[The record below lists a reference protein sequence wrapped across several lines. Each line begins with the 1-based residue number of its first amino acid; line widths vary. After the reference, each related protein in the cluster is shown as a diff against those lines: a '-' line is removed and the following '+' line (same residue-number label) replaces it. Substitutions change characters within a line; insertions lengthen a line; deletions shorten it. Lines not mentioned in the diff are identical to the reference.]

1 MQLQEQNS
9 RKRIQPQKQNS
20 RKRIQPQKQ
29 NSHKRIQ
36 PQEQN
41 SHKSVQP
48 QEQNS
53 HKSVQPQKQNS
64 HKRIQPQEQ
73 NSHKRVQPQ
82 EQNSHKRVQPQ
93 EQTSHKRVQPQEQ
106 NSHKRVQP
114 QKHEEVS
121 SRRSPSGRPSVEH
134 EGDRHVSR
142 RQPIRQAPCSS
153 ESQSS
158 SRRCSIEWH
167 SSRERGALWGT
178 SEASLRTGSSRGK
191 FSQLPWSRRS
201 NERRGISDTHC
212 PSSLLVQQQLPA
224 GGGGKSERAPSA
236 SRQSVG
242 RGSLG
247 GSHFRDDSDWEP
259 SRTSKARPG
268 ANKCRS
274 FERRGS
280 SPGVSAEKAG
290 WESLADPSRRSPRT
304 RAASRQR
311 LSNEQQTAQ
320 QKEQQKGDCSGRG
333 TSRSDSQDRK
343 NPGRFPGAS
352 QLHEDAQAIN
362 REDTEAQGPTLE
374 AQHRLQQHQWSAGAA
389 VGEAEQLAIRREDA
403 ATFANNALEH
413 GEAGEALFWQQNRG
427 LGAASVTDVQQQ
439 QQLQKQQQLP
449 RMQEQGCSAS
459 QHEEP
464 RSSAAPHSSAGEAPA
479 AAAGPALEHSGLF
492 PGSQGAPTPPAVLCC
507 FHRLHKASSDASS
520 DVSAAALGAET
531 SLAAERREEAP
542 ERWRDSH
549 STQNDFIKQM
559 LHSTSIRGQLALDCL
574 GESDLP
580 WEEDEDVA
588 DPSSTAA
595 ASTPAGDADPLQDIL
610 RLCKPLQPGMEP
622 SVPSV
627 YSDAVGDTDRS
638 LTSAA
643 AGESPPPAAAATT
656 SAATAGT
663 TSPAS
668 SGSAVT
674 QALFS
679 AAASAC
685 MQLLAASPA
694 VATAATAVPAS
705 AATATSSSTAAAR
718 GAPPPSA
725 RKGVGS
731 GGAKDAP
738 AGVAEVR
745 STRFIPAEGT
755 PLEVSRVL
763 GRGAEESAAV
773 RTSASGESRLITGDT
788 GVAGVFVASHA
799 FELGGVS
806 GAVGCLQVHPTEA
819 TVAVAGTT
827 SGETFLLDL
836 EGLRIR
842 SALPHCS
849 RSSRGNPG
857 NNRRAC
863 SSVAWVEAQG
873 LIAVGSCEGRIALLD
888 PRVGKEV
895 SSWHAQKGP
904 IDSFRA
910 VGPYACVSASS
921 KEAFL
926 NFWDIRVPPQ
936 DPLQPFSSCD
946 SQDWWCG
953 GGMGARRG
961 VLSCMR
967 FEDGI
972 SDVAVSPEESCFA
985 VATLGGDVTLMS
997 LPLSPH
1003 PCEPLLSF
1011 PSTHELTVYTALEFS
1026 ANGRALL
1033 VTGERQH
1040 SQRNREATE
1049 TLLEWARNE
1058 ASKFEGPLGGDMRTP
1073 ARAFCCSL
1081 WRDKVLG
1088 VGGPAHLGGALHL
1101 WDASSG
1107 FLCSSSVSPQ
1117 SQQQIRCIAPHPR
1130 GAPLAL
1136 TGGISSSRGGVV
1148 VLWGYLSV
1156 GQMEDADLVAL

>member
-1 MQLQEQNS
+1 
-9 RKRIQPQKQNS
+9 
-20 RKRIQPQKQ
+20 
-29 NSHKRIQ
+29 
-36 PQEQN
+36 
-41 SHKSVQP
+41 
-48 QEQNS
+48 
-53 HKSVQPQKQNS
+53 
-64 HKRIQPQEQ
+64 
-73 NSHKRVQPQ
+73 
-82 EQNSHKRVQPQ
+82 
-93 EQTSHKRVQPQEQ
+93 
-106 NSHKRVQP
+106 
-114 QKHEEVS
+114 
-121 SRRSPSGRPSVEH
+121 
-134 EGDRHVSR
+134 
-142 RQPIRQAPCSS
+142 
-153 ESQSS
+153 
-158 SRRCSIEWH
+158 
-167 SSRERGALWGT
+167 
-178 SEASLRTGSSRGK
+178 
-191 FSQLPWSRRS
+191 
-201 NERRGISDTHC
+201 
-212 PSSLLVQQQLPA
+212 
-224 GGGGKSERAPSA
+224 
-236 SRQSVG
+236 
-242 RGSLG
+242 
-247 GSHFRDDSDWEP
+247 
-259 SRTSKARPG
+259 
-268 ANKCRS
+268 
-274 FERRGS
+274 
-280 SPGVSAEKAG
+280 
-290 WESLADPSRRSPRT
+290 
-304 RAASRQR
+304 
-311 LSNEQQTAQ
+311 
-320 QKEQQKGDCSGRG
+320 
-333 TSRSDSQDRK
+333 
-343 NPGRFPGAS
+343 
-352 QLHEDAQAIN
+352 
-362 REDTEAQGPTLE
+362 
-374 AQHRLQQHQWSAGAA
+374 
-389 VGEAEQLAIRREDA
+389 
-403 ATFANNALEH
+403 
-413 GEAGEALFWQQNRG
+413 
-427 LGAASVTDVQQQ
+427 
-439 QQLQKQQQLP
+439 
-449 RMQEQGCSAS
+449 MQEQGCSAS

-763 GRGAEESAAV
+763 GRGAGTSPIAPAAAAAAARLVRSIAASSAPLLQQSDEAVDQFVVSLAEAALQGVFAPRCRYTTRLQQLQHQQQQHQQQQQQQHQKQQQQKGDGAGHTSSTSSGSSVLQAMPSTVNLPLFSIPGERSRALTKRALSGLPAEPAAATTTVATPAAKPAITAAARRSVLGCAEESAAV

-910 VGPYACVSASS
+910 VGPYGRLPGIAAAALFPPPIQFPCGAYPCIVSAAAACVSASS

-1003 PCEPLLSF
+1003 PWLLSF
-1011 PSTHELTVYTALEFS
+1011 PVCELWDLHDTSYRAQMSVWGSSWDHLRPYPLPPRKQTQPRVVDFKPSPLLISPDCLFPQLLAVQSTSIKCSSKAGSSSSNSSSSRPFHVFLNNAFLDD
-1026 ANGRALL
+1026 
-1033 VTGERQH
+1033 TGGQDAAQEGKA
-1040 SQRNREATE
+1040 EATATVTAAYPKKSPDEGESFAEGSTERASAAAAAGAAVDDNEE